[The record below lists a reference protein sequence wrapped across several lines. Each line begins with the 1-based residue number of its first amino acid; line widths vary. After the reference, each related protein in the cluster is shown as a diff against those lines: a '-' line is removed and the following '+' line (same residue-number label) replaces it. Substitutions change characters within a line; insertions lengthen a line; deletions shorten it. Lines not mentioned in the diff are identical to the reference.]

1 MIRRKPPT
9 KVWFSVKTITAT
21 EFLVWK
27 VHYSLCIR
35 YFVCALGGYR
45 LAWWIFIE
53 RGHCMDVRISG
64 RPIFL
69 PFDDW
74 NNFLLI
80 KNTQKDGDL
89 TQRGAFGDCFFP
101 FCCCEVSIL
110 EWTRHPT
117 ENCASTFWMGS
128 LHIVILLRSRFLFH
142 QIFSCPLEP
151 HKLIKQCIVKP

>member
-53 RGHCMDVRISG
+53 RKHCMDVRISG

-80 KNTQKDGDL
+80 KNTQKDGDH
-89 TQRGAFGDCFFP
+89 TKRGFRWLFF
-101 FCCCEVSIL
+101 SIL
-110 EWTRHPT
+110 
-117 ENCASTFWMGS
+117 
-128 LHIVILLRSRFLFH
+128 LLRSFH
-142 QIFSCPLEP
+142 PQMDAAPDR
-151 HKLIKQCIVKP
+151 KLCVDLLNGVSSHRNIATVTVFIPSNIQLSTWAT